1 MRRKVNFL
9 FRTFLRTINS
19 CRVWKKQPITCVQ
32 KIIIYHRASNTKFQK
47 SKRTFFTSTLTMKN
61 CREFNISLQKQNRSR
76 NGFFYCDAL
85 SVEQINNIAISTFQ
99 TKGALFVNGRIFKCP
114 NDAVVRNSCAALKW
128 LETRKRLLVHFF
140 CILHKQK
147 KFRDFFVSFAKKF
160 RRNQTWKKQKSVL
173 PDFSWYNIPKHGK
186 YTKWPYIM
194 PNCHKIYQRAVKY
207 YKCIH

>member
-128 LETRKRLLVHFF
+128 LEKRKRLLVHFSAF
-140 CILHKQK
+140 YINK
-147 KFRDFFVSFAKKF
+147 KSSEIFLFRSPKSSDAIKPGNSK
-160 RRNQTWKKQKSVL
+160 NQCCQIFLGITYQNME
-173 PDFSWYNIPKHGK
+173 NIPNDHILCQIAIK
-186 YTKWPYIM
+186 YTKGP
-194 PNCHKIYQRAVKY
+194 
-207 YKCIH
+207 

>member
-99 TKGALFVNGRIFKCP
+99 TKGALFVNGRIFKCRWFIFSAFYINKKSSEIFLFRSPKSSDAIKPGNSKNQCCQIFLGITYQNMENIP
-114 NDAVVRNSCAALKW
+114 ND
-128 LETRKRLLVHFF
+128 H
-140 CILHKQK
+140 ILCQI
-147 KFRDFFVSFAKKF
+147 A
-160 RRNQTWKKQKSVL
+160 
-173 PDFSWYNIPKHGK
+173 IK
-186 YTKWPYIM
+186 YTKGP
-194 PNCHKIYQRAVKY
+194 
-207 YKCIH
+207 